1 MVNTKCDTSYYD
13 SRGYQRKIFDGNV
26 LYESKAKAMKG
37 SDWKPQVQRFNMT
50 YLLELSKMQR
60 DLENMEYEFLPTTN
74 FTLHERGKLR
84 RITGEQ
90 VQDRIVKHALCD
102 EVLNPLIEPHLIY
115 DNGAS
120 VVGKGI
126 AFTRKRLLTHLRKY
140 YAQHG
145 SNEGYILLICG
156 CFISTS
162 RQASCNYGIGT
173 DGRISM
179 SVEEKNRSW
188 CSSSREND
196 QRAVTIECASD
207 KTAPYAFNDAVYASL
222 VNLCVDICQRNGKSK
237 LLWLG
242 DKDKTL
248 AYAPKSDEMVLT
260 VHRWFANK
268 SCPGDWLYN
277 RLGNLAAE
285 VTKRLTGGST
295 NTGKVDV
302 PSDGKTLY
310 RVQTG
315 AFSKRSNADAWAAK
329 LKAAGFDTY
338 IVQMGNLYKVQVGA
352 YSQKSNA
359 ENMMVKLKAAG
370 YDAFITTKSGT
381 AAGTA
386 KKSAAEIA
394 KEIYN
399 GTCSDARWSS
409 WGNGADRVNRLKQ
422 AGYDPSEVQS
432 EVNKLF

>member
-145 SNEGYILLICG
+145 SNEGYILLID
-156 CFISTS
+156 FSKYYDNI
-162 RQASCNYGIGT
+162 RHDVLLSCLS
-173 DGRISM
+173 SM
-179 SVEEKNRSW
+179 SMMN
-188 CSSSREND
+188 
-196 QRAVTIECASD
+196 T
-207 KTAPYAFNDAVYASL
+207 PY
-222 VNLCVDICQRNGKSK
+222 
-237 LLWLG
+237 
-242 DKDKTL
+242 
-248 AYAPKSDEMVLT
+248 
-260 VHRWFANK
+260 
-268 SCPGDWLYN
+268 
-277 RLGNLAAE
+277 
-285 VTKRLTGGST
+285 
-295 NTGKVDV
+295 
-302 PSDGKTLY
+302 
-310 RVQTG
+310 
-315 AFSKRSNADAWAAK
+315 
-329 LKAAGFDTY
+329 GFY
-338 IVQMGNLYKVQVGA
+338 
-352 YSQKSNA
+352 
-359 ENMMVKLKAAG
+359 E
-370 YDAFITTKSGT
+370 
-381 AAGTA
+381 
-386 KKSAAEIA
+386 
-394 KEIYN
+394 
-399 GTCSDARWSS
+399 R
-409 WGNGADRVNRLKQ
+409 
-422 AGYDPSEVQS
+422 P
-432 EVNKLF
+432 

>member
-140 YAQHG
+140 YAQ
-145 SNEGYILLICG
+145 
-156 CFISTS
+156 
-162 RQASCNYGIGT
+162 
-173 DGRISM
+173 
-179 SVEEKNRSW
+179 
-188 CSSSREND
+188 
-196 QRAVTIECASD
+196 
-207 KTAPYAFNDAVYASL
+207 
-222 VNLCVDICQRNGKSK
+222 
-237 LLWLG
+237 
-242 DKDKTL
+242 
-248 AYAPKSDEMVLT
+248 
-260 VHRWFANK
+260 
-268 SCPGDWLYN
+268 
-277 RLGNLAAE
+277 
-285 VTKRLTGGST
+285 
-295 NTGKVDV
+295 
-302 PSDGKTLY
+302 
-310 RVQTG
+310 
-315 AFSKRSNADAWAAK
+315 
-329 LKAAGFDTY
+329 
-338 IVQMGNLYKVQVGA
+338 VGA

-359 ENMMVKLKAAG
+359 ENMMAKLKAAG
-370 YDAFITTKSGT
+370 YDAFITTKSGI